1 MLLRVNRWQKGG
13 PRSGR
18 VRGLWF
24 VHHHFAGR
32 LCGAAYRFLPLSSA
46 RLGRRVD
53 ARCGGL
59 RPVAR
64 SAERRIPGS
73 CRVYL
78 LRWWR
83 SLSAFWCCTSSNTA
97 SAYIAVRRR
106 MTPISSEAPTVGLL
120 AASGLVAHSVM
131 DGFAIG
137 AAFQAGIGVGAV
149 VAVAVI
155 GHDFADGFNTYT
167 ITSLYGNDRR
177 RALTLLAADAIA
189 PVAGAALTL
198 AVTIPHRLLDVYLG
212 FFAGFLMYLA
222 SADVLPRAH
231 TGRRT
236 PGDLGVHHRR
246 GAVHVHDR
254 RAGKLGQLGFQS
266 SNDPMALD
274 RR

>member
-1 MLLRVNRWQKGG
+1 VGRAVAVFVALGSFITTLLGGYAALRIGSYRNLVLGLAAGLML
-13 PRSGR
+13 
-18 VRGLWF
+18 
-24 VHHHFAGR
+24 
-32 LCGAAYRFLPLSSA
+32 GAVGFDLLPEA
-46 RLGRRVD
+46 
-53 ARCGGL
+53 
-59 RPVAR
+59 
-64 SAERRIPGS
+64 
-73 CRVYL
+73 
-78 LRWWR
+78 
-83 SLSAFWCCTSSNTA
+83 LSAGSWVLSGIPAPLVAFVAGFLVLHIIEHTVGIHRGQTSDDA
-97 SAYIAVRRR
+97 DVVQ
-106 MTPISSEAPTVGLL
+106 TPAVGLL

-137 AAFQAGIGVGAV
+137 AAFQAGTGVGAV

-177 RALTLLAADAIA
+177 RALTLLAADAVA

-236 PGDLGVHHRR
+236 LATLACTI
-246 GAVHVHDR
+246 GAVLFMFVIVGL
-254 RAGKLGQLGFQS
+254 AS
-266 SNDPMALD
+266 
-274 RR
+274 

>member
-1 MLLRVNRWQKGG
+1 MAVLVAFGSFITTLLGGYAALRIGSYRNLVLGLAAGLMLGAVGFDLLPEALSGG
-13 PRSGR
+13 SWILLGIPTPLVAFVVGFL
-18 VRGLWF
+18 VLHIIEHTVGIHRGQT
-24 VHHHFAGR
+24 
-32 LCGAAYRFLPLSSA
+32 SD
-46 RLGRRVD
+46 D
-53 ARCGGL
+53 AD
-59 RPVAR
+59 
-64 SAERRIPGS
+64 
-73 CRVYL
+73 
-78 LRWWR
+78 
-83 SLSAFWCCTSSNTA
+83 
-97 SAYIAVRRR
+97 
-106 MTPISSEAPTVGLL
+106 ISQAPTVGLL

-137 AAFQAGIGVGAV
+137 AAFQAGTGVGAV

-236 PGDLGVHHRR
+236 LATLACTI
-246 GAVHVHDR
+246 GAVLFMFMIVGL
-254 RAGKLGQLGFQS
+254 AS
-266 SNDPMALD
+266 
-274 RR
+274 